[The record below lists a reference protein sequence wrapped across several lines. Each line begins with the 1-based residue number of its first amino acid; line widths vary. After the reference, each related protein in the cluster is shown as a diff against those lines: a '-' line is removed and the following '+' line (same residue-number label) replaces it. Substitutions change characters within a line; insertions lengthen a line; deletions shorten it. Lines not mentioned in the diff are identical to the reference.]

1 MGVIY
6 INDGF
11 RKAKQP
17 VNIGKSDINIS
28 CDEGQNL
35 DIFVEGDGNM
45 VVSSEDTQLDN
56 VVQDEILNIV

>member
-17 VNIGKSDINIS
+17 INIGKSDINIS
-28 CDEGQNL
+28 CGQGL
-35 DIFVEGDGNM
+35 DISVEGDGNM
-45 VVSSEDTQLDN
+45 VVSSEDTQSDN

>member
-6 INDGF
+6 INDGGF

-17 VNIGKSDINIS
+17 VSLEQTNVNIS
-28 CDEGQNL
+28 GGDQGL
-35 DIFVEGDGNM
+35 DISVEDGNM
-45 VVSSEDTQLDN
+45 IVSSENSQLDN

>member
-17 VNIGKSDINIS
+17 VSLEQTNVNIS
-28 CDEGQNL
+28 GGDQGL
-35 DIFVEGDGNM
+35 DISVEDGNM
-45 VVSSEDTQLDN
+45 IVSSENSQLDN